1 MFIRSVCL
9 NCVVVFHIVVLSSKS
24 CCFVSSQRL
33 RFLKSEKSGHS
44 MKVLFQ
50 GIPTG
55 LQLAKEFKGSTT
67 KKIDK
72 HRESSSGDFFHVFE
86 DAWSKVQV
94 TFHGSGVQVKAP
106 SINCQTTQIS
116 LDL

>member
-1 MFIRSVCL
+1 
-9 NCVVVFHIVVLSSKS
+9 
-24 CCFVSSQRL
+24 
-33 RFLKSEKSGHS
+33 

-55 LQLAKEFKGSTT
+55 LELAKEFKGSTT
-67 KKIDK
+67 KKIEM
-72 HRESSSGDFFHVFE
+72 HRKSSSGNFFHVFE

-94 TFHGSGVQVKAP
+94 TFHRSGVQVKAP

>member
-1 MFIRSVCL
+1 
-9 NCVVVFHIVVLSSKS
+9 
-24 CCFVSSQRL
+24 
-33 RFLKSEKSGHS
+33 

-55 LQLAKEFKGSTT
+55 LELAKEFKGSTT
-67 KKIDK
+67 KKIYMHWK
-72 HRESSSGDFFHVFE
+72 SSSGNFFHVFE
-86 DAWSKVQV
+86 NAGSKVQV
-94 TFHGSGVQVKAP
+94 TFHRSSVQVTAP